1 MGLCRESCKVW
12 IRLDCL
18 NPKAHE
24 SGASPTYAI
33 YRLGRIV
40 DAWFEPFA
48 RSRFTDDDRTSMRG
62 LKSLSGDPDPL
73 LDTSS

>member
-12 IRLDCL
+12 IRLNCL

-33 YRLGRIV
+33 YRSDRIV
-40 DAWFEPFA
+40 DPWFQAFA
-48 RSRFTDDDRTSMRG
+48 RARFTDDDGTSMRG
-62 LKSLSGDPDPL
+62 LKSLSGDPDTL